1 MITFEVFMLNVDHIQ
16 KAPNLAWL
24 AKKTCELYQD
34 LPAVTMVLANG
45 MNGTLSYKELDEKS
59 DQLAFYL
66 REKLKLPAGSAVAIQ
81 MPNCLSYPIATLGVF
96 KAGLVLV
103 NVNPLYTVTEMIHQL
118 NDSESVALIT
128 VDLFKDKAAVML
140 DKTKVQKLI
149 IVQLP
154 EFLPYLPKKIA
165 QLVIRYWNKQVP
177 RVSAPFISLKECLR
191 LGSQVKKE
199 KNLDVSEFAVGLN
212 HQSVAVLQY
221 TGGTTGVSKGAILT
235 HGNLISNM
243 NQLLIML
250 KDRLNTKEENVLT
263 ALPLYHIF
271 AFTVNFW
278 CFFVIGARNI
288 LCPNPRPI
296 SNLQRALENYPI
308 SVISGVNTLYNALNL
323 EDWFMETP
331 PPKLKLAVA
340 GGMSLHL
347 SVAEAFKKITN
358 IDIIEGYGLTETSP
372 AVCFNPFDK
381 PKEGSI
387 GLPLPQTE
395 MKLVDDSGQTVTNG
409 EPGELLIKGPQ
420 VMPGYWKRPEET
432 AKSIRDGWFA
442 TGDIAAQDADGYYK
456 IVDRKK
462 DMILISGFNVYPNEV
477 EEVLAEHPQ
486 VLECAVIG
494 VPDGA
499 SGEAVKAYIVLK
511 SETVPSNEDLR
522 THCKSKLVAYK
533 TPKYFEFRK
542 ELPKS
547 PIGKILRKELRNEL
561 IKGASK

>member
-1 MITFEVFMLNVDHIQ
+1 MLNVDHLQ

-66 REKLKLPAGSAVAIQ
+66 REKLKLPAGSSVAIQ
-81 MPNCLSYPIATLGVF
+81 MPNCLSYPIATLAVF

-154 EFLPYLPKKIA
+154 EFLPYFPKKIA
-165 QLVIRYWNKQVP
+165 QLVIRYWNKQIP

-191 LGSQVKKE
+191 QGAQVRKE
-199 KNLDVSEFAVGLN
+199 KNIDISEFAKGLN
-212 HQSVAVLQY
+212 LQSVAVLQY

-250 KDRLNTKEENVLT
+250 KDRLNTREENVLT

-323 EDWFMETP
+323 EEWFKETP
-331 PPKLKLAVA
+331 PPKLKMAVA

-347 SVAEAFKKITN
+347 SVAETFKNITK

-395 MKLVDDSGQTVTNG
+395 MKLVDDSGKTVASG

-420 VMPGYWKRPEET
+420 VMPGYWKKPEET
-432 AKSIRDGWFA
+432 AHSIRDGWFA
-442 TGDIAAQDADGYYK
+442 TGDIAVQDSDGYFK

-477 EEVLAEHPQ
+477 EEVLSEHPQ

-499 SGEAVKAYIVLK
+499 SGEAVKAFIVLK
-511 SETVPSNEDLR
+511 SETVPSDEDLR

-547 PIGKILRKELRNEL
+547 PVGKILRKELRNEL
-561 IKGASK
+561 QKGASQ

>member
-1 MITFEVFMLNVDHIQ
+1 MLNVDHIQ

-24 AKKTCELYQD
+24 AKKTCELYSD

-45 MNGTLSYKELDEKS
+45 MNGSLSYKELDEKS

-66 REKLKLPAGSAVAIQ
+66 REKLKLPAGSSVAIQ
-81 MPNCLSYPIATLGVF
+81 MPNCLSYPIVTLGVF

-128 VDLFKDKAAVML
+128 VDIFKDKAAVML

-149 IVQLP
+149 LVQLP
-154 EFLPYLPKKIA
+154 EFLPYFPKKIA
-165 QLVIRYWNKQVP
+165 QLVIQYWNKQVP
-177 RVSAPFISLKECLR
+177 RVSAPYTSLKECLQ
-191 LGSQVKKE
+191 LGAQVKKE
-199 KNLDVSEFAVGLN
+199 KNLDISEFSKGLN

-250 KDRLNTKEENVLT
+250 KDRLNTKEEVVLT

-278 CFFVIGARNI
+278 CFFIIGARNI

-296 SNLQRALENYPI
+296 SNLQRALENYPV

-323 EDWFMETP
+323 EDWFKETP

-347 SVAEAFKKITN
+347 SVAQTFKKITN
-358 IDIIEGYGLTETSP
+358 VEIIEGYGLTETSP
-372 AVCFNPFDK
+372 AICFNPFEK
-381 PKEGSI
+381 PKDGSI
-387 GLPLPQTE
+387 GLPIPETE
-395 MKLVDDSGQTVTNG
+395 MKLVDDSGQTVANG
-409 EPGELLIKGPQ
+409 QPGELLVKGPQ
-420 VMPGYWKRPEET
+420 VMPGYWKKPEET
-432 AKSIRDGWFA
+432 AKSIQNGWFA
-442 TGDIAAQDADGYYK
+442 TGDIAVKDSDGYYK

-477 EEVLAEHPQ
+477 EEILAEHPQ

-499 SGEAVKAYIVLK
+499 SGEAVKAFIVLK
-511 SETVPSNEDLR
+511 GETEPSHEDLR
-522 THCKSKLVAYK
+522 SHCKSKLVAYK

-547 PIGKILRKELRNEL
+547 PIGKILRKELRKEALGDKNY
-561 IKGASK
+561 